1 MSLSPTEVV
10 RVHERKYSD
19 LGFSLSQ
26 LPVTVTDIFPSPPH
40 LGDFFFFIYLGLF
53 FLMEVGGF
61 LMCFNANQPGWKTP
75 VVGIDLQ
82 FIEMSTEGRW

>member
-1 MSLSPTEVV
+1 MSLSLTEVV
-10 RVHERKYSD
+10 RVHKRKYSD
-19 LGFSLSQ
+19 LGFSLSKLQ
-26 LPVTVTDIFPSPPH
+26 MTVTDIFPSPPH
-40 LGDFFFFIYLGLF
+40 LGGFVFFSFGLF

>member
-40 LGDFFFFIYLGLF
+40 LGDFFFYYLPRIILF
-53 FLMEVGGF
+53 NGGGR
-61 LMCFNANQPGWKTP
+61 LSNVLQCKSARLEDTRGGDRSP
-75 VVGIDLQ
+75 VH
-82 FIEMSTEGRW
+82 

>member
-1 MSLSPTEVV
+1 M
-10 RVHERKYSD
+10 
-19 LGFSLSQ
+19 
-26 LPVTVTDIFPSPPH
+26 TVTDIFPSPPH
-40 LGDFFFFIYLGLF
+40 LGDFFPPLLEFF

>member
-40 LGDFFFFIYLGLF
+40 LGDFFFLF
-53 FLMEVGGF
+53 TSDYSF
-61 LMCFNANQPGWKTP
+61 
-75 VVGIDLQ
+75 
-82 FIEMSTEGRW
+82 